1 MSVVVSVVARIFWVF
16 WGIFGIFREM
26 AKNLGALIFKAP
38 NVWVRR
44 FELPAS

>member
-1 MSVVVSVVARIFWVF
+1 MQIISLKRKKVAISFE
-16 WGIFGIFREM
+16 I
-26 AKNLGALIFKAP
+26 AT

>member
-1 MSVVVSVVARIFWVF
+1 MSEIPKGKKMR
-16 WGIFGIFREM
+16 
-26 AKNLGALIFKAP
+26 ALIFKAP